1 MAPSVSQTLRS
12 VTPLELN
19 MLYRTYVESG
29 VLDVRIDRAMKRY
42 VAMK

>member
-1 MAPSVSQTLRS
+1 MRS
-12 VTPLELN
+12 VTPLEVN

-29 VLDVRIDRAMKRY
+29 VLDARIDRAMKRY

>member
-12 VTPLELN
+12 VTPLEVT

-29 VLDVRIDRAMKRY
+29 VWDARIDRAMKRY